1 MGASGPGAL
10 WGAAN
15 EATAECQILSFAACS
30 HLSPRT
36 RRRALRTRDTTE
48 RLTLASRE
56 LHERQL
62 EMCAELA
69 LRAAFP

>member
-1 MGASGPGAL
+1 
-10 WGAAN
+10 
-15 EATAECQILSFAACS
+15 LSAK
-30 HLSPRT
+30 T

-56 LHERQL
+56 LHARQL